1 MIRRPPRSTLFP
13 YTTLFRSRLLLEAE
27 GKVVSR
33 EELRQALWR
42 EDTFVDFELGVN
54 TAVKKLR
61 QALEDSAEHP
71 KFVETLPKF
80 GYRFKIPVE
89 WVPDIAADPVRS
101 DSSLLQQR
109 VAVAI
114 PSASSKPWQLLS
126 KRNAVLGGLS
136 ACAL

>member
-27 GKVVSR
+27 GKVVTR

-42 EDTFVDFELGVN
+42 EDTFVDFEHGVN

-80 GYRFKIPVE
+80 GYRFIIPVE
-89 WVPDIAADPVRS
+89 WLKRNTDSVRSAAFSASEAGIVPLAADTVQTSTASIAA
-101 DSSLLQQR
+101 LLTT
-109 VAVAI
+109 
-114 PSASSKPWQLLS
+114 
-126 KRNAVLGGLS
+126 
-136 ACAL
+136 